1 MIFKEIGECR
11 AITLTTGAD
20 DVLVGTANSDT
31 FEATNLT
38 YQTGDLLLDQTST
51 DADVLNLTTTQNIAA
66 TPTVTGIESINVAVE
81 KVGAFTF
88 DATGITGA
96 NTITVNR
103 GDLLDGAIDGAGAV
117 QISAAKSATF
127 TAGTKVTDMTV
138 GFSATGNATA
148 AAVVNAGT
156 GAVTVTNVGKGGVTV
171 NGAADKAV
179 SVAEVAGAAGS
190 KATINSSGTL
200 TVTNSVDELTLQGAG
215 AAATYTVTAIE
226 SKANSGSLTV
236 AGDQNVTV
244 KAAAAVLTGN
254 VVNNTST
261 GTATIEATAGGDLDM
276 TDFDNFNSVVLGDD
290 FIGATIVAN
299 SDQLITTKTNQTGT
313 VTINNVTGATT
324 GTARF
329 AVLDNAADA
338 AVTAATLNFGAGAAF
353 EAVYIDATA
362 DKFTATVGV
371 DLNDADLVL
380 TGTQDV
386 NLGMV
391 TDANSITSASTGKVT
406 LVSSGNTANEQ
417 VIALGA
423 GADTVTVNSG
433 SDLFVVNLGAGDNT
447 LTITD
452 ALEESQFV
460 TGAGADKVTLT
471 NAQGFISVVT
481 GAGNDTITLG
491 ALANV
496 TMDGTTINGGDGT
509 DTLKATV
516 TADISDAAVVSI
528 EKVDVATGVT
538 LTTGATQFNALGAFE
553 LMGAGTLK
561 VDGSAETAAVTL
573 DGSQVTIGFGVT
585 ATLDLEGGAGDD
597 VITSSI
603 AADVLTGNAGDDTF
617 VFAQNSG
624 NTSTIINEITD
635 FLTGTDK
642 LKLGV
647 AGSGTN
653 FAEVDA
659 DSGASDQLA
668 TAADALAIADGAT
681 GFGGSTHAGKNFL
694 FLFDSNTGTDG
705 WLAIDYDADGS
716 ADQLI
721 QLSGLVATGDVVAT
735 DIIA

>member
-1 MIFKEIGECR
+1 
-11 AITLTTGAD
+11 
-20 DVLVGTANSDT
+20 
-31 FEATNLT
+31 
-38 YQTGDLLLDQTST
+38 
-51 DADVLNLTTTQNIAA
+51 
-66 TPTVTGIESINVAVE
+66 VTGIESINVAVE

-179 SVAEVAGAAGS
+179 SVAEVAGAGS
-190 KATINSSGTL
+190 KATINSSGDVG
-200 TVTNSVDELTLQGAG
+200 VTNTVDELTLQGAG
-215 AAATYTVTAIE
+215 AAATYTVGAIAA
-226 SKANSGSLTV
+226 KADGGLTV

-244 KAAAAVLTGN
+244 KATAAVLTGK

-261 GTATIEATAGGDLDM
+261 GTATIEATAGGALNM
-276 TDFDNFNSVVLGDD
+276 TDFDNFNSVVLGAD
-290 FIGATIVAN
+290 FGSATIVAN

-313 VTINNVTGATT
+313 VTIDNA
-324 GTARF
+324 GTAGSGVARF
-329 AVLDNAADA
+329 AVLSNATDA
-338 AVTAATLNFGAGAAF
+338 AVTAGTLDFGAGAAF

-538 LTTGATQFNALGAFE
+538 LTTDATQFNALGAFE